1 MSRPWWMKIG
11 ALFALGW
18 VLWGTVCFI
27 AIVGLIA
34 LPVADTFGWP
44 VTAGVLVVLVT
55 GLYMWWRS

>member
-11 ALFALGW
+11 TPFALGW
-18 VLWGTVCFI
+18 VLCGAVCFI
-27 AIVGLIA
+27 AIVGIIA

-44 VTAGVLVVLVT
+44 VAAGVVVALVT